1 LPIGDTLYQ
10 SYSMSNKSPY
20 ILLVD
25 DEPAN
30 LILLEELLQFKGY
43 TTFSAVSGSEAL
55 SQARVHRPELILLDI
70 MMPELNG
77 FDVCDRLRKDPT
89 LQTVPII
96 FLTALDDDT
105 SRLKGLEMMADDY
118 LTKPFNSRLL
128 LAKVESVLQLSQ
140 MRSQVVSTEFNQQV
154 KEQSK
159 RQIAA
164 AWEANE
170 YLSEKFHLFVPEQ
183 LLERIAPQGVESI
196 QLGNVTEEELTI
208 LFCDIR
214 GFTAIAES
222 QEARETF
229 EWLNA
234 LFTKMS
240 DCISSHGGFIDK
252 YLGDAIMAVFDRPN
266 SHARDAI
273 EASVAIQKSLQ
284 EFNADRHQYNLSSP
298 VNIGTGIHTGIGMIG
313 TLGSDR
319 RMDSTVIGD
328 VVNTA
333 SRLENFTKIYGCT
346 IIVSETALLH
356 AREFVNTI
364 NSHSDS
370 QEHLLLKCE
379 LEGKAQ
385 ESILA
390 TSQTTVMDSQVPSTN
405 YYYRWIDRVTPRG
418 KQQAIEIYEVWS
430 SSSPDCE
437 VKQLTQA
444 LFNKGIQGWQAG
456 KYVAALGYF
465 QQLAAQN
472 PVDTVVNLYI
482 ERCQEKLGLVPA
494 SKNPNS

>member
-1 LPIGDTLYQ
+1 
-10 SYSMSNKSPY
+10 M
-20 ILLVD
+20 LVD

-30 LILLEELLQFKGY
+30 LTLLEELLYLKGY
-43 TTFSAVSGSEAL
+43 ATVSALSCDEAL
-55 SQARVHRPELILLDI
+55 SLARASRPDLILLDI
-70 MMPELNG
+70 MMPDMDG
-77 FDVCDRLRKDPT
+77 FDVCDRLRNDTT

-105 SRLKGLEMMADDY
+105 SRLRGLEMMADDY

-128 LAKVESVLQLSQ
+128 LAKVENILQLSQ
-140 MRSQVVSTEFNQQV
+140 MRSQAVSSQFNQQV

-183 LLERIAPQGVESI
+183 LLGRIAPKGIESI

-222 QEARETF
+222 QGARETF

-234 LFTKMS
+234 FFTKMN
-240 DCISSHGGFIDK
+240 DCITSHSGFIDK
-252 YLGDAIMAVFDRPN
+252 YLGDAIMAVFDKPN
-266 SHARDAI
+266 SHAMDAI
-273 EASVAIQKSLQ
+273 QAAVAMQESLQ
-284 EFNADRHQYNLSSP
+284 EFNINRHKYNLEFP
-298 VNIGTGIHTGIGMIG
+298 VNIGTGINTGIGMIG

-333 SRLENFTKIYGCT
+333 SRLENLTKIYGCQ
-346 IIVSETALLH
+346 IIISKSAIVH
-356 AREFVNTI
+356 AREFI
-364 NSHSDS
+364 NGIS
-370 QEHLLLKCE
+370 QNSNSKESLLLKCD
-379 LEGKAQ
+379 LEVETP
-385 ESILA
+385 ESIIA
-390 TSQTTVMDSQVPSTN
+390 TSGATAAKGDLPSNN

-418 KQQAIEIYEVWS
+418 KQQAIEIYEIWAA
-430 SSSPDCE
+430 SSPDSE
-437 VKQLTQA
+437 AKQLTQA
-444 LFNKGIQGWQAG
+444 LFDKGIQGWQSE
-456 KYVAALGYF
+456 KFVAALGYF
-465 QQLAAQN
+465 QQLIEQN
-472 PVDTVVNLYI
+472 PADTIVSFYI
-482 ERCQEKLGLVPA
+482 NRCQEKLGFLPA
-494 SKNPNS
+494 NSSSEIS

>member
-1 LPIGDTLYQ
+1 
-10 SYSMSNKSPY
+10 M
-20 ILLVD
+20 LVD

-30 LILLEELLQFKGY
+30 LTLLEELLYLKGY
-43 TTFSAVSGSEAL
+43 ATVSALSGDEAL
-55 SQARVHRPELILLDI
+55 SLARASRPDLILLDI
-70 MMPELNG
+70 MMPDMDG
-77 FDVCDRLRKDPT
+77 FDVCDRLRNDTT

-96 FLTALDDDT
+96 FLTALDDDI

-128 LAKVESVLQLSQ
+128 LAKVENILQLSQ
-140 MRSQVVSTEFNQQV
+140 MRSQAVSSQFNQQV

-183 LLERIAPQGVESI
+183 LLGRIAPKGIESI

-222 QEARETF
+222 QAARETF

-234 LFTKMS
+234 FFTKMN
-240 DCISSHGGFIDK
+240 DCITSHSGFIDK
-252 YLGDAIMAVFDRPN
+252 YLGDAIMAVFDKPN
-266 SHARDAI
+266 SHAMDAI
-273 EASVAIQKSLQ
+273 QAAVAMQESLQ
-284 EFNADRHQYNLSSP
+284 EFNINRHKYNLEFP
-298 VNIGTGIHTGIGMIG
+298 VNIGTGINTGIGMIG

-333 SRLENFTKIYGCT
+333 SRLENLTKIYGCK
-346 IIVSETALLH
+346 IIISESAIVH
-356 AREFVNTI
+356 AREFI
-364 NSHSDS
+364 NGISENSNS
-370 QEHLLLKCE
+370 KESLLLKCD
-379 LEGKAQ
+379 LEVETP
-385 ESILA
+385 ESIIA
-390 TSQTTVMDSQVPSTN
+390 TSGATAAKGDLPSNN

-418 KQQAIEIYEVWS
+418 KQQAIEIYEIWAA
-430 SSSPDCE
+430 SSPDSE
-437 VKQLTQA
+437 AKQLTQA
-444 LFNKGIQGWQAG
+444 LFDKGIQGWQSE
-456 KYVAALGYF
+456 KFVAALGYF
-465 QQLAAQN
+465 QQLIEQN
-472 PVDTVVNLYI
+472 PADTIVSFYI
-482 ERCQEKLGLVPA
+482 NRCQEKLGFLPTNST
-494 SKNPNS
+494 SKIS

>member
-1 LPIGDTLYQ
+1 
-10 SYSMSNKSPY
+10 MSNKSPC

-30 LILLEELLQFKGY
+30 LILLEELLHLKGY
-43 TTFSAVSGSEAL
+43 ATVSAVSGDEAL
-55 SQARVHRPELILLDI
+55 SIAQTDRPDLILLDI
-70 MMPELNG
+70 MMPDLDG
-77 FDVCDRLRKDPT
+77 FDVCNRLRKDPT
-89 LQTVPII
+89 LQTVPVI

-140 MRSQVVSTEFNQQV
+140 MRSQAVSSQFDQV

-170 YLSEKFHLFVPEQ
+170 YLAEKFHLFVPEQ
-183 LLERIAPQGVESI
+183 LLERIAPKGIESI

-234 LFTKMS
+234 FFTKMS

-252 YLGDAIMAVFDRPN
+252 YLGDAIMAVFDQPN

-273 EASVAIQKSLQ
+273 EASVAMQESLQ
-284 EFNADRHQYNLSSP
+284 EFNADRHKYNLSSP
-298 VNIGTGIHTGIGMIG
+298 VNIGTGIHTGICMIG

-333 SRLENFTKIYGCT
+333 SRLENLTKIYGCQ
-346 IIVSETALLH
+346 IIVSESAIVH
-356 AREFVNTI
+356 AREGVNP
-364 NSHSDS
+364 
-370 QEHLLLKCE
+370 
-379 LEGKAQ
+379 
-385 ESILA
+385 
-390 TSQTTVMDSQVPSTN
+390 TSNN

-418 KQQAIEIYEVWS
+418 KQQAIEIYEIWTN
-430 SSSPDCE
+430 SSPDCE

-444 LFNKGIQGWQAG
+444 LFNKGIQGWQSA
-456 KYVAALGYF
+456 KFVAALGYF

-482 ERCQEKLGLVPA
+482 ERCQEKLGLVV
-494 SKNPNS
+494 

>member
-1 LPIGDTLYQ
+1 
-10 SYSMSNKSPY
+10 M
-20 ILLVD
+20 LVD

-30 LILLEELLQFKGY
+30 LTLLEELLYLKGY
-43 TTFSAVSGSEAL
+43 ATVSALSGDEAL
-55 SQARVHRPELILLDI
+55 SLARASRPDLILLDI
-70 MMPELNG
+70 MMPDMDG
-77 FDVCDRLRKDPT
+77 FDVCDRLRNDTT

-105 SRLKGLEMMADDY
+105 SRLRGLEMMADDY

-128 LAKVESVLQLSQ
+128 LAKVENILQLSQ
-140 MRSQVVSTEFNQQV
+140 MRSQAVSSQFNQQV

-183 LLERIAPQGVESI
+183 LLGRIAPKGIESI

-222 QEARETF
+222 QAARETF

-234 LFTKMS
+234 FFTKMN
-240 DCISSHGGFIDK
+240 DCITSHSGFIDK
-252 YLGDAIMAVFDRPN
+252 YLGDAIMAVFDKPN
-266 SHARDAI
+266 SHAMDAI
-273 EASVAIQKSLQ
+273 QAAVAMQESLQ
-284 EFNADRHQYNLSSP
+284 EFNINRHKYNLEFP
-298 VNIGTGIHTGIGMIG
+298 VNIGTGINTGIGMIG

-333 SRLENFTKIYGCT
+333 SRLENLTKIYGCQ
-346 IIVSETALLH
+346 IIISESAIVH
-356 AREFVNTI
+356 AREFI
-364 NSHSDS
+364 NGIS
-370 QEHLLLKCE
+370 QNSNSKESLLLKCD
-379 LEGKAQ
+379 LEVETP
-385 ESILA
+385 ESIIA
-390 TSQTTVMDSQVPSTN
+390 TSGATAAKGDLPSNN

-418 KQQAIEIYEVWS
+418 KQQAIEIYEIWAA
-430 SSSPDCE
+430 SSPDSE
-437 VKQLTQA
+437 AKQLTQA
-444 LFNKGIQGWQAG
+444 LFDKGIQGWQSE
-456 KYVAALGYF
+456 KFVAALGYF
-465 QQLAAQN
+465 QQLIEQN
-472 PVDTVVNLYI
+472 PADTIVSFYI
-482 ERCQEKLGLVPA
+482 NRCQEKLGFLPTNST
-494 SKNPNS
+494 SKIS

>member
-1 LPIGDTLYQ
+1 
-10 SYSMSNKSPY
+10 M
-20 ILLVD
+20 LVD

-30 LILLEELLQFKGY
+30 LILLEELLQLKGY
-43 TTFSAVSGSEAL
+43 ATVSARSGDEAL
-55 SQARVHRPELILLDI
+55 SLARASRPDLILLDI
-70 MMPELNG
+70 MMPEMDG
-77 FDVCDRLRKDPT
+77 FDVCDILRKDT
-89 LQTVPII
+89 ALQTVPII

-128 LAKVESVLQLSQ
+128 LAKVENILQLSQ
-140 MRSQVVSTEFNQQV
+140 MRSQAVSSQFNQQV

-183 LLERIAPQGVESI
+183 LLERIAPKGIESI

-234 LFTKMS
+234 FFTKMN
-240 DCISSHGGFIDK
+240 DCITSHGGFIDK
-252 YLGDAIMAVFDRPN
+252 YLGDAIMAVFDQPH
-266 SHARDAI
+266 SHAINAI
-273 EASVAIQKSLQ
+273 EAAVAMQESLQ
-284 EFNADRHQYNLSSP
+284 EFNASRQKYNLPDP

-333 SRLENFTKIYGCT
+333 SRLENLTKIYGCQ
-346 IIVSETALLH
+346 IIVSESAIVH
-356 AREFVNTI
+356 AREFI
-364 NSHSDS
+364 NSIIPNSKES
-370 QEHLLLKCE
+370 LLLKCN
-379 LEGKAQ
+379 LEIETP
-385 ESILA
+385 ESMIANSGA
-390 TSQTTVMDSQVPSTN
+390 TATASDSPSNN
-405 YYYRWIDRVTPRG
+405 YYYRWIDRVIPRG
-418 KQQAIEIYEVWS
+418 KQQAIEIYEIWAA
-430 SSSPDCE
+430 SSPDSQA
-437 VKQLTQA
+437 KQLTQS
-444 LFNKGIQGWQAG
+444 LFDKGVKGWQSQ
-456 KYVAALGYF
+456 KFVAALGYF
-465 QQLAAQN
+465 QQLIQQN
-472 PVDTVVNLYI
+472 PADTVVSFYI
-482 ERCQEKLGLVPA
+482 EKCQEKLGFIPA
-494 SKNPNS
+494 KSTSKIS